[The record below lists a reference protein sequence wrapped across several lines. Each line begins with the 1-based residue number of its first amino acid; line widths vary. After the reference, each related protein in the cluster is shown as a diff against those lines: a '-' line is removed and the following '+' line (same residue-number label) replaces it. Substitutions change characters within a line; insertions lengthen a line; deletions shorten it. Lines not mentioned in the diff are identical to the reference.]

1 MLLTGRANL
10 VRLVYDCALP
20 NHAFGLAGALVE
32 LGGFCDVHAGR
43 HDHRNQVFE
52 DGEEGGHVRG
62 GVGFAEESRS
72 GGKIE

>member
-1 MLLTGRANL
+1 
-10 VRLVYDCALP
+10 
-20 NHAFGLAGALVE
+20 
-32 LGGFCDVHAGR
+32 VHAGR